1 MVGRGWVIQMPNERK
16 WLQAEQSG
24 QDSLAE
30 ILFAHL
36 VAEIPS
42 IEPSPDFV
50 CRTVQ
55 AAWRARARRLLVM
68 RLAGIAGVLAVGIA
82 GFGSIYELRGLAVVL
97 IVHSAVMFSH
107 GLVWLL
113 GSASQGAKWW
123 WIAERMGA
131 AVSDTIAAP
140 SATAAFVAV
149 EMIALLAIYAFK
161 QLIHE
166 NWETRSSRR
175 V

>member
-1 MVGRGWVIQMPNERK
+1 MPNERN
-16 WLQAEQSG
+16 WLQAEESG
-24 QDSLAE
+24 QDPLAE

-36 VAEIPS
+36 VAEIRP

-50 CRTVQ
+50 GRTVQ
-55 AAWRARARRLLVM
+55 AAWQARARRHLMM
-68 RLAGIAGVLAVGIA
+68 RLARIAAVLVVGIA

-97 IVHSAVMFSH
+97 IVRGAVVFPH

-113 GSASQGAKWW
+113 ASASQGAKWW
-123 WIAERMGA
+123 WIAERIGT

-140 SATAAFVAV
+140 SAAAAFVAV

-161 QLIHE
+161 RLIHE
-166 NWETRSSRR
+166 NWETRDSRR
-175 V
+175 I

>member
-1 MVGRGWVIQMPNERK
+1 MNTPDERK

-24 QDSLAE
+24 EDPLAE

-36 VAEIPS
+36 VAEIRP

-50 CRTVQ
+50 GRTVQ
-55 AAWRARARRLLVM
+55 AAWQARARRHLGM
-68 RLAGIAGVLAVGIA
+68 RLARIAAVLVVGIG
-82 GFGSIYELRGLAVVL
+82 GFGSIYELRGLAVVF

-123 WIAERMGA
+123 WIAERIGA

-166 NWETRSSRR
+166 N
-175 V
+175 